1 MPKKSIKKHLDT
13 ILGFIDIS
21 PDFSVKKDGEAFRI
35 DVEGDDL
42 NFLIGYRGES
52 LDALQY
58 ILSHAVFKEKEEWIP
73 ITLDINGYRQGKL
86 DKLEEMVRGFV
97 DRARFHQ
104 KEIRLPVLTPYERRH
119 VHMLIADY
127 IDVESESRGDGRDR
141 RLFVI
146 PGKSDQSD
154 QEDNQE

>member
-1 MPKKSIKKHLDT
+1 MPKASIKKHLDV

-21 PDFSVKKDGEAFRI
+21 PDLEIKKDGDAYRI
-35 DVEGDDL
+35 NIEGDEL

-73 ITLDINGYRQGKL
+73 LTLDINGYRQAKLEKL
-86 DKLEEMVRGFV
+86 DEMVKGHV

-104 KEIRLPVLTPYERRH
+104 KEVRLPPLTPYERRH
-119 VHMLIADY
+119 VHMLIKDY
-127 IDVESESRGDGRDR
+127 IDVESESRGEGRER

-146 PGKSDQSD
+146 PGKSLQEGD
-154 QEDNQE
+154 QE